1 MPMTSIDDTHSDA
14 FSRFWHHLKNQANQ
28 RYSALT
34 DGLFDEIVVRLSQ
47 KEVNDA
53 LHEFVTQNVDMLHD
67 LHLELQD
74 DWLRLYATLD
84 VFGVYASVATNLRLV
99 HATLTHDTQR
109 FVFEQIGRTDVLCL
123 YSKNW
128 LHGVL
133 AKAAL
138 KLYRL
143 ILRQDPLPF
152 ALQQIEVK
160 GEPFAVHKGNYI
172 YLDIHRYLA
181 KQKKILGYLAKAQ
194 VNDADTIK
202 DNLLLKAQI
211 NFTELLNFG
220 EAGEAII
227 SEKDNPALHT
237 NQDTL

>member
-1 MPMTSIDDTHSDA
+1 MTSFHDTPDSDA
-14 FSRFWHHLKNQANQ
+14 FSRFWHHLKTQASQ
-28 RYSALT
+28 RYMAIT
-34 DGLFDEIVVRLSQ
+34 DGLFDEIVIRLTQ
-47 KEVNDA
+47 DEVNDA

-84 VFGVYASVATNLRLV
+84 VAGVYASVATDLRLV

-109 FVFEQIGRTDVLCL
+109 FVFEQISGTDVLCL
-123 YSKNW
+123 HSEKW
-128 LHGVL
+128 LLGVL
-133 AKAAL
+133 TKTAL
-138 KLYRL
+138 KLYHTL
-143 ILRQDPLPF
+143 LRKDPLPF

-202 DNLLLKAQI
+202 DNLLLKVQI
-211 NFTELLNFG
+211 NFAELMNFG
-220 EAGEAII
+220 EAGEPII
-227 SEKDNPALHT
+227 SEKDQPR
-237 NQDTL
+237 QYPDEDTAA